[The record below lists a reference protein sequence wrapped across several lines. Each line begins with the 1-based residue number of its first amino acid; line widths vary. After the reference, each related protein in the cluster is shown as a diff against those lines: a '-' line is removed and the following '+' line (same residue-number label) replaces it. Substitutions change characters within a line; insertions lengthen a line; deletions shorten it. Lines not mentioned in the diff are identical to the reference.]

1 MDFQSEKNHRADR
14 HADSTMSKLPATP
27 RLKTRTRISGDF
39 IAEASERIPYPSV
52 SDIQLALE
60 EIGFVSLL

>member
-1 MDFQSEKNHRADR
+1 
-14 HADSTMSKLPATP
+14 MSKLPATP
-27 RLKTRTRISGDF
+27 RLKTRTRISGGF

>member
-1 MDFQSEKNHRADR
+1 
-14 HADSTMSKLPATP
+14 MSKLPATP

-52 SDIQLALE
+52 RDIQLALE